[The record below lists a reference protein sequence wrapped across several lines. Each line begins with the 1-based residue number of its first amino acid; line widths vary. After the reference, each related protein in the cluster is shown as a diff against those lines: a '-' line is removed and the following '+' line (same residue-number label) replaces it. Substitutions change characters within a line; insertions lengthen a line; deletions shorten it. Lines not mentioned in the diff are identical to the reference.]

1 MNDLEKVV
9 AEARKHGMSYGKY
22 VDMLKQEEQMTQELK
37 ELIITDYESG
47 LSANEIAEK
56 YKINPTTTR
65 NNIWNWREK
74 GLIKSVTEVE
84 PKKQVENNEPIPAPV
99 DNIDMSATEKL
110 EKLQRFV
117 RVFVRVFGD
126 AKIDGVFADNTENV
140 CDVRFVLS
148 GKRYI
153 VQMKEVRDV
162 YVGVA
167 TGQARHQSLD
177 TTLSI
182 VASVTVLRLGK
193 HYRAVLTA
201 DMMLRTSKRSKKRAP
216 AREQNKNLSRPV

>member
-1 MNDLEKVV
+1 MSDLEEVA
-9 AEARKHGMSYGKY
+9 AEARKHGISYGKY
-22 VDMLKQEEQMTQELK
+22 VEMLKQEEQMTQELK

-65 NNIWNWREK
+65 NNIWNWRKK

-140 CDVRFVLS
+140 CDVRFALS

-153 VQMKEVRDV
+153 VQMKEVRDEV
-162 YVGVA
+162 
-167 TGQARHQSLD
+167 
-177 TTLSI
+177 
-182 VASVTVLRLGK
+182 
-193 HYRAVLTA
+193 
-201 DMMLRTSKRSKKRAP
+201 
-216 AREQNKNLSRPV
+216 